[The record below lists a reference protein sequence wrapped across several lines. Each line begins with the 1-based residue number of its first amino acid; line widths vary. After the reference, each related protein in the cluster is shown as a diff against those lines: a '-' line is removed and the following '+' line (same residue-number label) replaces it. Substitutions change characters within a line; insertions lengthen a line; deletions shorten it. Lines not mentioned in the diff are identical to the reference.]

1 MRNFAFQ
8 NLGPLSANERW
19 LVMQTAVLLP
29 ATALL
34 LRRLGFWRCYRAFA
48 RSTERPSGNWQSSD
62 DVIRKAERV
71 AAIVAMTNERYS
83 PLYAACL
90 PKSLVL
96 WRALRVRGLPAEF
109 YLGVRTL
116 MGPFEAHA
124 WVEVG
129 GVVLDDVPDVA
140 TIYAPFDLSRLTPSR
155 VQP

>member
-1 MRNFAFQ
+1 M
-8 NLGPLSANERW
+8 
-19 LVMQTAVLLP
+19 VIQTAMLLP

-34 LRRLGFWRCYRAFA
+34 LRRLGFWRCYRTFA
-48 RSTERPSGNWQSSD
+48 RSTGRSSGNGQTSD
-62 DVIRKAERV
+62 DVIREAERV

-109 YLGVRTL
+109 FMGVRTIT
-116 MGPFEAHA
+116 GPFEAHA

-155 VQP
+155 AQP